1 MSKARKIGHFFMLL
15 SIIFVLFLPRITAQA
30 ESLNQKQ
37 FVYDDAKL
45 LTNEEKAELEALSS
59 KLSKERNTAFL
70 IITVNGTKGK
80 NFVQYVEDFYDEK
93 APGYDKPHGNTA
105 ILFID
110 MKNRDVH
117 IAGYK
122 KAEDYLDNKRID
134 LVLYKI
140 TPDLSN
146 GDYFHAFSKFITLS
160 HEYMGYRPGIS
171 PDNLVFKWW
180 FQLLI
185 AIGVAG
191 LIVGL
196 MAYRSGGRVTVNSHT
211 YLNSNQSRIINKYDR
226 FVRQTVTKQ
235 KKPSNNNSSGGG
247 GISRGGHSH
256 SGGSRKF

>member
-1 MSKARKIGHFFMLL
+1 MLL

-45 LTNEEKAELEALSS
+45 LTKEEKAELEALSS

-70 IITVNGTKGK
+70 IITVNGTEGK

-105 ILFID
+105 ILFLD

-117 IAGYK
+117 LEGYK
-122 KAEDYLDNKRID
+122 KAEDYLGNNRLDSIRK
-134 LVLYKI
+134 KI
-140 TPDLSN
+140 TPFLSS
-146 GDYFHAFSKFITLS
+146 GDYFKAFSSFITLS

-180 FQLLI
+180 FQLI
-185 AIGVAG
+185 VAIGLAG
-191 LIVGL
+191 VIVGL
-196 MAYRSGGRVTVNSHT
+196 MAYRTGGRVTVNSHT
-211 YLNSNQSRIINKYDR
+211 YLNSNQSRIINKSDR

-235 KKPSNNNSSGGG
+235 KKPSNNNNSGGG

-256 SGGSRKF
+256 SGSSGKF

>member
-1 MSKARKIGHFFMLL
+1 MLL

-110 MKNRDVH
+110 MK
-117 IAGYK
+117 K
-122 KAEDYLDNKRID
+122 
-134 LVLYKI
+134 
-140 TPDLSN
+140 
-146 GDYFHAFSKFITLS
+146 
-160 HEYMGYRPGIS
+160 
-171 PDNLVFKWW
+171 
-180 FQLLI
+180 
-185 AIGVAG
+185 
-191 LIVGL
+191 
-196 MAYRSGGRVTVNSHT
+196 
-211 YLNSNQSRIINKYDR
+211 
-226 FVRQTVTKQ
+226 
-235 KKPSNNNSSGGG
+235 
-247 GISRGGHSH
+247 
-256 SGGSRKF
+256 